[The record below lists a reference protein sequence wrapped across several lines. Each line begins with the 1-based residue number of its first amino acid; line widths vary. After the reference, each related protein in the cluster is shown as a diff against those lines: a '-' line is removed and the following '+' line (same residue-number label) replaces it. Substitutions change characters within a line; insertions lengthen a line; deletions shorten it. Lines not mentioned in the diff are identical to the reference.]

1 MTTFAVGD
9 FGRDILGFDPASDKL
24 DFGGVSV
31 HSLIIGQDEDG
42 FATVV
47 FPWQADQFQ
56 RILGAD
62 GQGVRW
68 SDLSAS
74 NFAPV
79 ANEHLRQ
86 DIGAVMSWENQ
97 IGPAFDDSQAG
108 SQVTVYIRSHEKDSV
123 TRIENFDPLTDKINF
138 LYFGTRERLKVE
150 NAGSDLIISSEPIGQ
165 QFVFTGV
172 QKEDLI
178 GANLEFHFDQIEED
192 LLDRAFGFSPEQLAL
207 VDRTSLFTPDGGF
220 TDGSQTR
227 PGEFVTA
234 SGKAPGQPTSLDE
247 STRLIQD
254 RADQAEFL
262 KAAPMGAGSEPSSAV
277 VNEMPMEMPSPDLS
291 DVVMS
296 LPGGSNPHN
305 SCLLLKV
312 DGSLWWGGG
321 ISGNLIVRNPM
332 GTAIE
337 DWEVSFLT
345 PHSGFE
351 SWSGEV
357 QVSDAGKGLN
367 RVTFAP
373 AAWNRIIPANGE
385 LSISFNAQ
393 GQGLA
398 DSGALTNEDFFSGAV
413 APVEPALTSSD
424 GSGESAVTQASADA
438 IAADSPAVP
447 ALSQFSE
454 QDAGDAE
461 FKSADTSANPLNL
474 EVSGS
479 LYWGGMSGILTITN
493 NSDRAVEGWSVSFET
508 PHSDFQSWAGAAR
521 VEPAQSGGSKVTLTP
536 APWNSMIAAGQSIDV
551 SFNAISEGMPSSGE
565 LTSALFFSEGSG
577 SESSVM
583 DQEVAA
589 DWVAAA
595 GLPDASASAVPQA
608 VASSPAN
615 AERVPAE
622 PDEVAE
628 PSQSQQP
635 AGSLE
640 GLRALESLVI
650 APETVSTSSATVSS
664 SGKKV
669 VAYFEEWGIYERDFL
684 ARDINVEQLTHINY
698 SFFDVKANGE
708 VELFDRWAATDKRF
722 TAAEQVSRTFAEADW
737 LRLDQ
742 DRRDAY
748 TGGDNFAATV
758 NADGSVTVAGVPMGW
773 NAPTDY
779 VGNLRQFDLIKQ
791 LHPEINLGFA
801 LGGWTLSDEFSLA
814 VDSEADRDAFTDNIV
829 DVFKQYDFFNTV
841 DFDWEYPGG
850 GGDSGNATS
859 VEDGVNFALT
869 LELLRDKLDM
879 LEQATGEEY
888 EVSIATAGGY
898 DKLANLNLSGIDPF
912 VDFYNVMTYDFHGGW
927 ESFTGHQSAMIDDP
941 AGYDIATAIKQFQIN
956 DVDLSKVVL
965 GVPTYTR
972 AWGNVDSGDAFG
984 LGNSGD
990 ATQAP
995 GSYEAGNY
1003 DHKDLITGVS
1013 DGSFAL
1019 IWDDNSKAAFVYDE
1033 DSRIWSSIE
1042 TPATV
1047 AGKMAFVDDMGLG
1060 GMMFWALSNDASGDQ
1075 SLISA
1080 ASELIRGSATYE
1092 QVVSRSEPFDFIL
1105 GGDGQFGLGDFI

>member
-47 FPWQADQFQ
+47 FPWQSDQFQ

-234 SGKAPGQPTSLDE
+234 SGEAPGQPTSLDE

-254 RADQAEFL
+254 RADQAESL
-262 KAAPMGAGSEPSSAV
+262 KATPAGTGSEPSSADM
-277 VNEMPMEMPSPDLS
+277 NDMPMEMPSPDLS
-291 DVVMS
+291 DAVMS

-305 SCLLLKV
+305 SCLLLEV

-332 GTAIE
+332 GTAVE

-351 SWSGEV
+351 SWSGDV
-357 QVSDAGKGLN
+357 QVSDAGNGLN

-385 LSISFNAQ
+385 LSISFNAK

-398 DSGALTNEDFFSGAV
+398 DSGALTNAEFFSGTV
-413 APVEPALTSSD
+413 APLEPALTPFD
-424 GSGESAVTQASADA
+424 GSGESAVTQASADPMT
-438 IAADSPAVP
+438 ADSPAVP
-447 ALSQFSE
+447 AMSQSSE

-461 FKSADTSANPLNL
+461 FKSAASSANSLSL
-474 EVSGS
+474 DVSGS

-493 NSDRAVEGWSVSFET
+493 NSDRVVEDWSVSFET

-521 VEPAQSGGSKVTLTP
+521 VEPTQSGGSKVTLTP
-536 APWNSMIAAGQSIDV
+536 ATWNSTIAAGQSIDV
-551 SFNAISEGMPSSGE
+551 SFNAISEGIPSSGE
-565 LTSALFFSEGSG
+565 LTSALFFSEGSA

-583 DQEVAA
+583 DLEVAA
-589 DWVAAA
+589 ELVAAA
-595 GLPDASASAVPQA
+595 GLPDSSASAVPQA
-608 VASSPAN
+608 GASSPAN
-615 AERVPAE
+615 ADRVPAE
-622 PDEVAE
+622 PDQISES
-628 PSQSQQP
+628 SQSEQP
-635 AGSLE
+635 AGSPEDLPE
-640 GLRALESLVI
+640 LESLVI
-650 APETVSTSSATVSS
+650 APESMSASSANVSG

-748 TGGDNFAATV
+748 TSGDNFTASI

-773 NAPTDY
+773 NAPADY
-779 VGNLRQFDLIKQ
+779 AGNLRQFDLIKQ

-814 VDSEADRDAFTDNIV
+814 VDSEADRDAFTDNII
-829 DVFKQYDFFNTV
+829 DIFKQYDFFNTI

-850 GGDSGNATS
+850 GGDSGNAVS
-859 VEDGVNFALT
+859 VQDGVNFALT
-869 LELLRDKLDM
+869 LELLKDKLDM

-898 DKLANLNLSGIDPF
+898 DKLSNLNLSGIDPF

-927 ESFTGHQSAMIDDP
+927 ESVTGHQAAMIDDP
-941 AGYDIATAIKQFQIN
+941 AGYDIATAINQFQIN

-972 AWGNVDSGDAFG
+972 AWGNVDVGDAFG

-990 ATQAP
+990 ARQAP

-1003 DHKDLITGVS
+1003 DQKDLITGVS

-1019 IWDDNSKAAFVYDE
+1019 IWDDNSKAAYVYNE

-1047 AGKMAFVDDMGLG
+1047 AGKTAFIDDMGLG

-1105 GGDGQFGLGDFI
+1105 GGDGQFGLGDFT

>member
-1 MTTFAVGD
+1 MND
-9 FGRDILGFDPASDKL
+9 
-24 DFGGVSV
+24 
-31 HSLIIGQDEDG
+31 
-42 FATVV
+42 
-47 FPWQADQFQ
+47 
-56 RILGAD
+56 
-62 GQGVRW
+62 
-68 SDLSAS
+68 
-74 NFAPV
+74 
-79 ANEHLRQ
+79 
-86 DIGAVMSWENQ
+86 
-97 IGPAFDDSQAG
+97 
-108 SQVTVYIRSHEKDSV
+108 
-123 TRIENFDPLTDKINF
+123 
-138 LYFGTRERLKVE
+138 
-150 NAGSDLIISSEPIGQ
+150 
-165 QFVFTGV
+165 
-172 QKEDLI
+172 
-178 GANLEFHFDQIEED
+178 
-192 LLDRAFGFSPEQLAL
+192 
-207 VDRTSLFTPDGGF
+207 
-220 TDGSQTR
+220 
-227 PGEFVTA
+227 
-234 SGKAPGQPTSLDE
+234 
-247 STRLIQD
+247 
-254 RADQAEFL
+254 
-262 KAAPMGAGSEPSSAV
+262 
-277 VNEMPMEMPSPDLS
+277 MPMEMPSPDLS
-291 DVVMS
+291 DAVMS

-305 SCLLLKV
+305 SCLLLEV

-332 GTAIE
+332 GTAVE

-351 SWSGEV
+351 SWSGDV
-357 QVSDAGKGLN
+357 QVSDAGNGLN

-385 LSISFNAQ
+385 LSISFNAK

-398 DSGALTNEDFFSGAV
+398 DSGALTNAEFFSGTV
-413 APVEPALTSSD
+413 APLEPALTPFD
-424 GSGESAVTQASADA
+424 GSGESAVTQASADPMT
-438 IAADSPAVP
+438 ADSPAVP
-447 ALSQFSE
+447 AMSQSSE

-461 FKSADTSANPLNL
+461 FKSAANSANSLSL
-474 EVSGS
+474 DVSGS

-493 NSDRAVEGWSVSFET
+493 NSDRVVEDWSVSFET

-521 VEPAQSGGSKVTLTP
+521 VEPMQSGGSKVTLTP
-536 APWNSMIAAGQSIDV
+536 ATWNSTIAAGQSIDV
-551 SFNAISEGMPSSGE
+551 SFNAISEGIPSSGE
-565 LTSALFFSEGSG
+565 LTSALFFSEGSA

-583 DQEVAA
+583 DLEVAA
-589 DWVAAA
+589 ELVAAA
-595 GLPDASASAVPQA
+595 GLPDSSASAVPQA
-608 VASSPAN
+608 GASSPAN
-615 AERVPAE
+615 ADRVPAE
-622 PDEVAE
+622 PDQISES
-628 PSQSQQP
+628 SQSEQP
-635 AGSLE
+635 AGSPEDLPE
-640 GLRALESLVI
+640 LESLVI
-650 APETVSTSSATVSS
+650 APESMSASSANVSG

-748 TGGDNFAATV
+748 TSGDNFTASI

-773 NAPTDY
+773 NAPADY
-779 VGNLRQFDLIKQ
+779 AGNLRQFDLIKQ

-814 VDSEADRDAFTDNIV
+814 VDSEADRDAFTDNII
-829 DVFKQYDFFNTV
+829 DIFKQYDFFNAV

-850 GGDSGNATS
+850 GGDSGNAVS
-859 VEDGVNFALT
+859 VQDGVNFALT
-869 LELLRDKLDM
+869 LELLKDKLDV

-898 DKLANLNLSGIDPF
+898 DKLSNLNLTGIDPF

-927 ESFTGHQSAMIDDP
+927 ESVTGHQAAMIDDP
-941 AGYDIATAIKQFQIN
+941 AGYDIATAINQFQIN

-972 AWGNVDSGDAFG
+972 AWGNVDVGDAFG

-990 ATQAP
+990 ARQAP

-1003 DHKDLITGVS
+1003 DQKDLITGVS

-1019 IWDDNSKAAFVYDE
+1019 IWDDNSKAAYVYNE

-1047 AGKMAFVDDMGLG
+1047 AGKTAFIDDMGLG

-1105 GGDGQFGLGDFI
+1105 GGDGQFGLGDFT